1 GLTLNGKTELRI
13 CDGVPKIDKRAYD
26 ALPRTPL
33 TSLTSLE
40 RGSDGVLTA
49 VVNGKS
55 SCVVPS
61 NLKFDKS
68 PELTPAGAAEQAILQ
83 GLAVS
88 SSEPGLGLPEFKP
101 GVQVVFVP
109 AADVELAEFLRA
121 QRSKS
126 INAWREFLAR
136 HPASVRV
143 PDARNAMAEIHQR
156 AAVAA
161 FAQ

>member
-1 GLTLNGKTELRI
+1 
-13 CDGVPKIDKRAYD
+13 
-26 ALPRTPL
+26 
-33 TSLTSLE
+33 
-40 RGSDGVLTA
+40 
-49 VVNGKS
+49 
-55 SCVVPS
+55 VPS

-68 PELTPAGAAEQAILQ
+68 PELTPAGAAEQAMLQ

-126 INAWREFLAR
+126 INPWREFLAR
-136 HPASVRV
+136 YPASGRV
-143 PDARNAMAEIHQR
+143 ADAGNAMAEIHQR

-161 FAQ
+161 FAQYQKLASAHKADLDGLKQAFAEAQAARQAASGYRPASQLIETISRELDALL